1 MTLLEAMSVVLV
13 FIALS
18 LLFIVVSTCRAM
30 ASVAKSCEHLNVS
43 VTHFSQNVNTESEPS
58 ITQAELDDYYKEQA
72 SAIDAARKIQALFL
86 DADQMKGQ
94 GDAQ

>member
-1 MTLLEAMSVVLV
+1 MTLLEVMSIVLV

-18 LLFIVVSTCRAM
+18 LLFIVVSTCGAM

-43 VTHFSQNVNTESEPS
+43 VTHLSQNVNAPSEPS
-58 ITQAELDDYYKEQA
+58 VTQAELDAYYKEQTA
-72 SAIDAARKIQALFL
+72 TIDAARKIQALFL

-94 GDAQ
+94 GDV

>member
-43 VTHFSQNVNTESEPS
+43 VTHLSQNVDTPSEPS
-58 ITQAELDDYYKEQA
+58 VTQAELDAYYKEQA

-94 GDAQ
+94 GDV